1 MLNNRL
7 LDFTAFRQICL
18 AWKSVKLVQLTFA
31 SLQPMI
37 LVDFHDSRVD
47 ASVYVI
53 LVARSLP
60 SEIESIGKFH
70 VTCTLVDAAGLYL
83 IILVYSVI
91 CMFAVSAVPGERVLC
106 SCFDIP
112 AFVTPAYGR
121 TVGCGRFTNY

>member
-7 LDFTAFRQICL
+7 VDYTAFRQICL

-37 LVDFHDSRVD
+37 LVGFHDSRVD
-47 ASVYVI
+47 ASVYVV

-70 VTCTLVDAAGLYL
+70 VTCTLVDAAGSFLREL
-83 IILVYSVI
+83 IYTDRRIFRIAGMFGKWTICTCFCQPVLFVKPKRETIL
-91 CMFAVSAVPGERVLC
+91 PR
-106 SCFDIP
+106 
-112 AFVTPAYGR
+112 
-121 TVGCGRFTNY
+121 